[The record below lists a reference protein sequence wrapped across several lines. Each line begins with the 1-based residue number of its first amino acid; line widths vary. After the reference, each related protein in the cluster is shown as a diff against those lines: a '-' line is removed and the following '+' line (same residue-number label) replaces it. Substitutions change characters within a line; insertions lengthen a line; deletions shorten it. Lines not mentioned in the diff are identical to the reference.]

1 MSSEEKEISRVK
13 RSKEEAKDSYDRMS
27 KWYDLMAKPEK
38 KYVMR
43 GVEKLDITEGETV
56 LEIGFGTG
64 DALLSLAKG
73 VGESG
78 LLYGIDISEG
88 MLEVAQAKL
97 DKAGLSNRTNLI
109 LGDASKLPFE
119 DNFFNA
125 LFMSFTLEL
134 FDTPEIPVLLHECKR
149 VLKTGG
155 RLGVVA
161 ISDTGNVNFM
171 MKMYKWAHVKF
182 PSYVDCR
189 PIFTQEELRKS
200 GFNIKS
206 TETHTMWDLPV
217 DIVIAVK

>member
-73 VGESG
+73 VGDSG

-161 ISDTGNVNFM
+161 ISDTGNDNFM

-189 PIFTQEELRKS
+189 PIFTQVELRKS

>member
-1 MSSEEKEISRVK
+1 MPSEEREISRVK

-43 GVEKLDITEGETV
+43 GVEKLDINEGENV

-64 DALLSLAKG
+64 DALLSLAKN

-78 LLYGIDISEG
+78 LVYGIDISEG
-88 MLEVAQAKL
+88 MLEVAQSKL
-97 DKAGLSNRTNLI
+97 DKAGLANRTNLI
-109 LGDASKLPFE
+109 LGDASKLPF
-119 DNFFNA
+119 DANFFNA

-134 FDTPEIPVLLHECKR
+134 FDTPDIPVLLQECKR

-161 ISDTGNVNFM
+161 ISDIDDDNFM
-171 MKMYKWAHVKF
+171 MKLYKWAHLKF

-189 PIFTQEELRKS
+189 PIFTQEELQKS

-206 TETHTMWDLPV
+206 TERHTMWDLPV

>member
-13 RSKEEAKDSYDRMS
+13 RSKGEAKDSYDRMS

-73 VGESG
+73 VGDSG

-161 ISDTGNVNFM
+161 ISDTGNDNFM

-189 PIFTQEELRKS
+189 PIFTQVELRKS